1 MTQWIPVLKG
11 LATYIPGL
19 YTVMARRKIA
29 RSGDAAYYYELWI
42 KHLSLLWASGM
53 RSMPK
58 SMAEF
63 GPGQSL
69 GLGIAALLS
78 GVGHYYALDVVL
90 FESPDKSLAML
101 DAMIAM
107 FHRRAG
113 ISRPHTPSFDQ
124 YLDANRFPSHILTDE
139 RLAES
144 LAPERIALIRAA
156 LMQRADKH
164 STVSVQYI
172 APWHDNDALP
182 NNSIDV
188 IISHTVMEYVVDLD
202 DIYKTCSGWLNVNG
216 WMSHQI
222 DFSSH
227 DITHAWNGT
236 WAYSNSAWKMV
247 TGKRPYFLNRQPCS
261 QHISVINH
269 SGFDIRCAIQN
280 KRTDGLSR
288 HQLNRAWQSLS
299 DDDIQC
305 AGLFVQAQKRA
316 DATLNY

>member
-1 MTQWIPVLKG
+1 MTQWAPIFKG

-19 YTVMARRKIA
+19 YTIMSRRKLVRA
-29 RSGDAAYYYELWI
+29 GDAAYYYDLWI
-42 KHLSLLWASGM
+42 KHITLLWANGM

-58 SMAEF
+58 SIAEF

-113 ISRPHTPSFDQ
+113 LSRTHTPSFDQ
-124 YLDANRFPSHILTDE
+124 HLDEHRFPSHILTDE
-139 RLAES
+139 RLAQS
-144 LAPERIALIRAA
+144 LDPARIALIRAA
-156 LMQRADKH
+156 LTQRIDKE
-164 STVSVQYI
+164 SAVSVQYI
-172 APWHDNDALP
+172 APWSDAHAVAK
-182 NNSIDV
+182 NSIDV
-188 IISHTVMEYVVDLD
+188 IISHTVMEYVVDLEN
-202 DIYKTCSGWLNVNG
+202 IYQTCALWLDEDG

-222 DFSSH
+222 DLTSH
-227 DITHAWNGT
+227 DITDAWNGT
-236 WAYSNSAWKMV
+236 WAYSNTQWKIAS
-247 TGKRPYFLNRQPCS
+247 GKRPYFLNRQPCS
-261 QHISVINH
+261 KHLSIIDQA
-269 SGFDIRCAIQN
+269 GFDIRCAIQT

-288 HQLNRAWQSLS
+288 QQLNPTWRSLS

-305 AGLFVQAQKRA
+305 SGLFVQAQKRA
-316 DATLNY
+316 NK